1 MEDANQRTGES
12 NMPKTLADEMQAW
25 EEEEA
30 ARRAAD
36 YDRAQETLRQ
46 KMEAER
52 ARDAAQ
58 APAEEE
64 EEEEED
70 TED

>member
-52 ARDAAQ
+52 ARDEAQ
-58 APAEEE
+58 EAEAPAEEE
-64 EEEEED
+64 EEEEE
-70 TED
+70 E